1 MLRCRIPGK
10 ADPPQPPAAPRG
22 GHPAL
27 IPSFWRIPGNCRLQN
42 HPGQG
47 WAGLELVWE
56 GIFWEFLA
64 FPSSPSRGRGR
75 DELHG
80 FLRSPRPD
88 FWEHPGPGWIR
99 ALAARPFP
107 FQPQRAGMR
116 PGSRSGNENPGL
128 GMRSCS
134 WVVPPG
140 NSRFSGERGR
150 LRRQSWTAPRGN
162 WLRAGIAPSGGL
174 RVPLLSRGDPLG
186 CSRGPEG
193 QRSQSH
199 GIPWSQES
207 RRERLPEHTEPGQ
220 EKRRSLGFPGWDP
233 GFPWPHPW
241 SRAVPEP
248 PGLVWQEQLQELSG
262 APGTCPAPSRPGTTA
277 GMSRGSCAGSGSM
290 AGSRSR
296 ERGWAGGRSVPN
308 NPRDPSRAKGGEEAP
323 GFIPPDPMFR
333 PDPGKQRRHSGALS
347 RA

>member
-10 ADPPQPPAAPRG
+10 SRSRPTSCSTTGWTPRSDPG
-22 GHPAL
+22 
-27 IPSFWRIPGNCRLQN
+27 FWRIPRNCRLQN
-42 HPGQG
+42 RPGLG

-99 ALAARPFP
+99 ALAAQPFP
-107 FQPQRAGMR
+107 FQPQRAGMG

-150 LRRQSWTAPRGN
+150 LRRQSRMAPRGN
-162 WLRAGIAPSGGL
+162 WLRAGIAPSGGS
-174 RVPLLSRGDPLG
+174 VSRCFPGD
-186 CSRGPEG
+186 
-193 QRSQSH
+193 
-199 GIPWSQES
+199 IPWDAPGG
-207 RRERLPEHTEPGQ
+207 RRGSDPKATE
-220 EKRRSLGFPGWDP
+220 FPGAR
-233 GFPWPHPW
+233 
-241 SRAVPEP
+241 RA
-248 PGLVWQEQLQELSG
+248 GG
-262 APGTCPAPSRPGTTA
+262 R
-277 GMSRGSCAGSGSM
+277 
-290 AGSRSR
+290 GSRSTR
-296 ERGWAGGRSVPN
+296 SRGRKSTAAPWVSRDGIPVFPGLTPGAGRSRSRRGWFGRSS
-308 NPRDPSRAKGGEEAP
+308 SRNSPELQARVRLHP
-323 GFIPPDPMFR
+323 GLERR
-333 PDPGKQRRHSGALS
+333 PG
-347 RA
+347 